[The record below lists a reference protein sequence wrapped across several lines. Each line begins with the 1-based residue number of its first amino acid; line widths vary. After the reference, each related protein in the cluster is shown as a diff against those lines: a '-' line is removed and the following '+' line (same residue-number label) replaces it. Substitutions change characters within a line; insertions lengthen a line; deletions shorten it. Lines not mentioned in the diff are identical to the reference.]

1 MRYLRAMINYLNEI
15 AGVPNY
21 KRYLTHFQKYH
32 PEETP
37 LSEKEFHRKAIEE
50 KYGSG
55 NIRRCC

>member
-1 MRYLRAMINYLNEI
+1 MKWLKTIINYLNEI

-21 KRYLTHFQKYH
+21 QRYLIHFQKCH
-32 PEETP
+32 PEATP
-37 LSEKEFHRKAIEE
+37 LSEKEFHRKATDE